1 MYKKF
6 ILFVAFA
13 LSALSCFA
21 QEPPVQ
27 RSAANVAFRD
37 SIANFLKLEGYVPS
51 IDEDGDIEFKK
62 EGSTYFV
69 TVVDDEAPFYV
80 QFTYYLGMDDDIDQV
95 AMLKAMNET
104 NRDNRCIKC
113 SIVDKDLL
121 WITIESYDTTVAEFG
136 KTYDLYLEHLSEG
149 GVILAQAY
157 DKYSKEKTNQ
167 SK

>member
-13 LSALSCFA
+13 LSALSCLA

-80 QFTYYLGMDDDIDQV
+80 QFSYYLGMDEDIDQV

-113 SIVDKDLL
+113 FIVDKDLL
-121 WITIESYDTTVAEFG
+121 LISVESYYITVAEFG
-136 KTYDLYLEHLSEG
+136 KTYDIYLGHLSQG
-149 GVILAQAY
+149 GLILDQAY

-167 SK
+167 SM

>member
-37 SIANFLKLEGYVPS
+37 SIENFLKLEGYVPS

-69 TVVDDEAPFYV
+69 IVVDDEAPFYL
-80 QFTYYLGMDDDIDQV
+80 QFSYFLGMDEDIDQV
-95 AMLKAMNET
+95 AMLKAMNEV

-121 WITIESYDTTVAEFG
+121 LISVESYCTTVAEFG
-136 KTYDLYLEHLSEG
+136 KNYDIYLDHLSQG
-149 GVILAQAY
+149 GVILSQAY
-157 DKYSKEKTNQ
+157 DKYSSEKKNQ

>member
-6 ILFVAFA
+6 VLFVAFA

-51 IDEDGDIEFKK
+51 IDEDGNIEFKK

-69 TVVDDEAPFYV
+69 IVVDDEAPFYV
-80 QFTYYLGMDDDIDQV
+80 QFSYYLGMDEDTDQV

-113 SIVDKDLL
+113 FIADKDLL
-121 WITIESYDTTVAEFG
+121 CITIESYDATVAEFG
-136 KTYDLYLEHLSEG
+136 KTYDLYLEHLSES

>member
-37 SIANFLKLEGYVPS
+37 SIENFLKLEGYVPS

-62 EGSTYFV
+62 EGSTFFV
-69 TVVDDEAPFYV
+69 SVLDDEAPFYL
-80 QFTYYLGMDDDIDQV
+80 QFSYYLGMDDDIDQV

-113 SIVDKDLL
+113 SIVNKELL
-121 WITIESYDTTVAEFG
+121 LISVESFCTTVTEFG
-136 KTYDLYLEHLSEG
+136 KIYDIYLGLLSQGE
-149 GVILAQAY
+149 VILVQAY
-157 DKYSKEKTNQ
+157 DKYSSEKKNQ